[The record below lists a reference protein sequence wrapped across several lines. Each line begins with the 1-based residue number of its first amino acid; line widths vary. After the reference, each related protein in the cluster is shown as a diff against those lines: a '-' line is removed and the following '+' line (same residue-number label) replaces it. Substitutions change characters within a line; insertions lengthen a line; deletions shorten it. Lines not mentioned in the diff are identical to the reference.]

1 MIEYQNIFTQVQ
13 VSAPDYAGVP
23 LENAED
29 DRSGILTHSY
39 WAGKLGDAQIGP
51 IYLGPVGVAA
61 FFMGTL
67 AFLIIGMNMFASVN
81 WDPIEF
87 IRQLPWLALEP
98 PGPQYGL
105 SFPPLND
112 GGWWLIAGAFLT
124 MSIMLWWYRTFG
136 SQTPT

>member
-67 AFLIIGMNMFASVN
+67 AFPEVFIQASAAET
-81 WDPIEF
+81 DPWQVAATQVERI
-87 IRQLPWLALEP
+87 
-98 PGPQYGL
+98 
-105 SFPPLND
+105 
-112 GGWWLIAGAFLT
+112 
-124 MSIMLWWYRTFG
+124 
-136 SQTPT
+136 

>member
-51 IYLGPVGVAA
+51 I
-61 FFMGTL
+61 
-67 AFLIIGMNMFASVN
+67 
-81 WDPIEF
+81 
-87 IRQLPWLALEP
+87 
-98 PGPQYGL
+98 
-105 SFPPLND
+105 
-112 GGWWLIAGAFLT
+112 
-124 MSIMLWWYRTFG
+124 
-136 SQTPT
+136 